1 MTDPTWLIRVHPGV
15 ADEFV
20 ATLGPE
26 RDTIEFL
33 DSPAAFF
40 DKIESV
46 KTPLGVVTAER
57 AEDLDPLWFREVRR
71 RSDVAQ
77 VLVVVRECSDST
89 WRRLV
94 LAGAVG
100 VECPP
105 WNLDLE
111 DALIGEPVISNL
123 FRRHAGVRPHGKS
136 MFRYTLP
143 SDCDYVVGI
152 VHMVS
157 LMAME
162 FGFPSLDYMM
172 NLPLAVDEA
181 LTNAI
186 VHGNQRDPN
195 KRVEVEGMVDDA
207 LLRLKITDEGRGF
220 RREQAANPL
229 DPERLLATGGRGL
242 FLIESVMD
250 EVKWTQEGRCIEM
263 IKRRAH

>member
-1 MTDPTWLIRVHPGV
+1 MADPIWLIRVHPDV

-20 ATLGPE
+20 ATLGPQ
-26 RDTIEFL
+26 RDTVEFL

-46 KTPLGVVTAER
+46 RSPLAVVVAER
-57 AEDLDPLWFREVRR
+57 AEDLDPMWFREVRR

-77 VLVVVRECSDST
+77 VLVVAREASQQA

-100 VECPP
+100 VETPP

-111 DALIGEPVISNL
+111 EALIGEPVISNL
-123 FRRHAGVRPHGKS
+123 FRRHAGVRPHGKT

-143 SDCDYVVGI
+143 SDVDYLVGI

-195 KRVEVEGMVDDA
+195 KRVEVEGLVDDA
-207 LLRLKITDEGRGF
+207 SLRLKITDEGRGF
-220 RREQAANPL
+220 RRQDAANPL
-229 DPERLLATGGRGL
+229 DPERLMATGGRGL

-250 EVKWTQEGRCIEM
+250 EVKWSQEGRCIEM
-263 IKRRAH
+263 IKHRAR

>member
-1 MTDPTWLIRVHPGV
+1 MADPTWLIRLHPGV

-20 ATLGPE
+20 ATLGDQKE
-26 RDTIEFL
+26 DLEFL

-40 DKIESV
+40 EKLDNI
-46 KTPLGVVTAER
+46 KTPMAVVVVER

-77 VLVVVRECSDST
+77 VLVVARSCSEST

-94 LAGAVG
+94 LSGAVG

-105 WNLDLE
+105 WNVDLE
-111 DALIGEPVISNL
+111 AELYSEPVLSNL
-123 FRRHAGVRPHGKS
+123 FRRHAGVRPHGKT

-143 SDCDYVVGI
+143 SDTDYVVGI
-152 VHMVS
+152 VHIVS
-157 LMAME
+157 LMALE
-162 FGFPSLDYMM
+162 FGFPSLDTMM

-195 KRVEVEGMVDDA
+195 KRVEIEGQVDDA
-207 LLRLKITDEGRGF
+207 MLRLKITDEGRGF
-220 RREQAANPL
+220 RREEAANPL

-250 EVKWTQEGRCIEM
+250 EVRWTQEGRCIEM
-263 IKRRAH
+263 IKRRAR

>member
-1 MTDPTWLIRVHPGV
+1 MADPTWLIRLHPDV

-20 ATLGPE
+20 ATLGSQQE
-26 RDTIEFL
+26 TVEFL
-33 DSPAAFF
+33 ESPEEFF
-40 DKIESV
+40 DKIETV
-46 KTPLGVVTAER
+46 KSPLAVVVTER

-77 VLVVVRECSDST
+77 VLVVARSCSEGT

-105 WNLDLE
+105 WSFDLE
-111 DALIGEPVISNL
+111 EALISEPVISNL

-143 SDCDYVVGI
+143 SDVDYVAGI
-152 VHMVS
+152 VHVVS
-157 LMAME
+157 LNAME
-162 FGFPSLDYMM
+162 FGFPSLDYLM

-186 VHGNQRDPN
+186 VHGNERDPN

-207 LLRLKITDEGRGF
+207 SLRLKITDEGRGF
-220 RREQAANPL
+220 RRQDTANPL
-229 DPERLLATGGRGL
+229 DPDRLLATGGRGL

-250 EVKWTQEGRCIEM
+250 EVKWSQEGRCIEM
-263 IKRRAH
+263 IKRRAR